1 MSFGNACVML
11 ITNDFVFKENLVI
24 QSLKFTF
31 YLIQSKI
38 FLKLSVILYF
48 YFVSFYFYIYSPD
61 PQD

>member
-1 MSFGNACVML
+1 MNFGNACVML

-48 YFVSFYFYIYSPD
+48 YFVSFYLYIYSPD